1 MNKNELI
8 SILVDNYSEDK
19 ERLRNMEL
27 SELNELLCEYVDHS
41 DMFPNDD
48 EVDGSHSWD

>member
-1 MNKNELI
+1 MNKNDLI

-19 ERLRNMEL
+19 ERLRDMDL
-27 SELNELLCEYVDHS
+27 LELNELLSEYTDHS

-48 EVDGSHSWD
+48 EEDGSHSWD